1 MVDLAALNW
10 LAILVATV
18 GSFVLG
24 YLWYGPVFGKAWLAA
39 QDKTADDI
47 KPSPTPFII
56 TFFTTLATCIAMAV
70 ILDMLE
76 VSSLAGGALLGL
88 VVGLAFIACSNISD
102 GAYCGW
108 SWKLVA
114 IQSGY
119 RTVYCVLMGIV
130 LAVW

>member
-1 MVDLAALNW
+1 MVDFVALNW
-10 LAILVATV
+10 LAILVATLV
-18 GSFVLG
+18 SFVLG
-24 YLWYGPVFGKAWLAA
+24 YLWYGPVFGNAWLAS
-39 QDKTADDI
+39 QDKTAEDI
-47 KPSPTPFII
+47 KPSATPFII

-70 ILDMLE
+70 VLQMLG
-76 VSSLAGGALLGL
+76 VASLAGGALLGL
-88 VVGLAFIACSNISD
+88 VMGLAFITCSNISD

-119 RTVYCVLMGIV
+119 RTVYCILMGMI

>member
-1 MVDLAALNW
+1 MVDFAALNW
-10 LAILVATV
+10 LAIFLATLA
-18 GSFVLG
+18 SFVLG
-24 YLWYGPVFGKAWLAA
+24 YLWYGPVFGNAWLAA
-39 QDKTADDI
+39 QGKTADDI
-47 KPSPTPFII
+47 KPSATPFII

-70 ILDMLE
+70 ILQMLS
-76 VSSLAGGALLGL
+76 VTNLAGGALLGL
-88 VVGLAFIACSNISD
+88 VVGLAFITCSNISD

-119 RTVYCVLMGIV
+119 RTVYCVLMGMI